1 MTVSTNNRRAG
12 PYAGNGVATNF
23 AFTFRMFSADDLVA
37 TVADADGV
45 ETVLDNGVDYTGTL
59 NADQSA
65 TPGGSITLATALAS
79 GKTLVITS
87 AVEASQGT
95 NLTNAGGFYPD
106 VIETALDRAVVLV
119 QQLQELIDRAMII
132 PVTNAT
138 VTDLTVPVNP
148 GAVLQW
154 SGDGSQLLALDLP
167 DLSLSLALPNDAG
180 QAGKFLTTNGAG
192 IKSWGAAPVLSVAG
206 LTGAVSAG
214 GLKTALAVGTSDLTD
229 IAAYTAAR
237 DAKAL
242 VFSLIL

>member
-1 MTVSTNNRRAG
+1 MTLSTNNRRAG
-12 PYAGNGVATNF
+12 PYAGNGVVTNF

-106 VIETALDRAVVLV
+106 VIETALDRTVVLV
-119 QQLQELIDRAMII
+119 QQLQELINRAMII

-148 GAVLQW
+148 SAVLQW
-154 SGDGSQLLALDLP
+154 ASDGSKLMAMDLP
-167 DLSLSLALPNDAG
+167 DFSLNLALPGDAG
-180 QAGKFLTTNGAG
+180 HAGEFLTTNGAG
-192 IKSWGAAPVLSVAG
+192 IKSWAAAPVLSVAG
-206 LTGAVSAG
+206 RTGAVTLTSA
-214 GLKTALAVGTSDLTD
+214 DLTD
-229 IAAYTAAR
+229 LAAI

-242 VFSLIL
+242 VFSLVF

>member
-1 MTVSTNNRRAG
+1 VTVSTNNRRAG
-12 PYAGNGVATNF
+12 PYAGNDVATNF
-23 AFTFRMFSADDLVA
+23 AFTFRMFSAEDLVA

-45 ETVLDNGVDYTGTL
+45 ETVLTYGTDYTGLL

-65 TPGGSITLATALAS
+65 NPGGSITLATALAS

-95 NLTNAGGFYPD
+95 NLTNAGGFYPE

-132 PVTNAT
+132 PVTNST
-138 VTDLTVPVNP
+138 VIDLTVPVNP
-148 GAVLQW
+148 SAVLQW
-154 SGDGSQLLALDLP
+154 AGDGSRLLALELP

-180 QAGKFLTTNGAG
+180 HAGEFLTTNGAG
-192 IKSWGAAPVLSVAG
+192 IKSWAAAPVRSVAG
-206 LTGAVSAG
+206 RTGVITLS
-214 GLKTALAVGTSDLTD
+214 TADLTD
-229 IAAYTAAR
+229 LATYTAAR

-242 VFSLIL
+242 VFSLIF